1 MFFNEN
7 QFDGN
12 KQACGQIMTQHGDSN
27 RWISDDQS
35 YSLPS
40 DTDFLDPRAV
50 IDRGEQDETAR
61 SYTNSISLLY
71 VSQPSDLAATSLV
84 SSGLSPTS
92 ASRDDS
98 TSSKLLL
105 LSNLRRTPLKGISRG
120 LEPFKV
126 ENS

>member
-1 MFFNEN
+1 MKPL
-7 QFDGN
+7 G
-12 KQACGQIMTQHGDSN
+12 
-27 RWISDDQS
+27 
-35 YSLPS
+35 P
-40 DTDFLDPRAV
+40 
-50 IDRGEQDETAR
+50 AR
-61 SYTNSISLLY
+61 DSISLLY
-71 VSQPSDLAATSLV
+71 DSQLSDLAATSLV

-126 ENS
+126 DIFIAGPKFIRFRLRREICPRTWAARSSKTLASPRPG